1 LVTAAAI
8 GAGWAPTAFGAG
20 TSQLEVRDGVLG
32 LMTASG
38 SATSVTLETTELVEQ
53 HAFRALDYGDGV
65 FTSFSD
71 QREAWP
77 GGLPAAG
84 GGCAGEDPNFEYV
97 CHGVTSI
104 DLSGAEQP
112 DLLTVNSGRVPIP
125 VRLAG
130 GGGRD
135 GLMSLNS
142 SDTEID
148 GGPGN
153 DALLL
158 DQGVARGGPGNDE
171 IEIRELLTPAG
182 EKLPEAPS
190 FAPMTI
196 DCGPGSDILLYRTVN
211 GQRLPATVDAKSCPP
226 AITPLRRY
234 RPRFPG
240 DYPIIRL
247 PSSRRLRMTIL
258 QTTEALRGKV
268 WPRATGGLGG
278 RCTRATRF
286 RLGAGQTLRVTLR
299 LTAEAERRSRAT
311 TRAGAVCNLV
321 LTARD
326 PQGDRVEELFPF
338 IIRPHAGGGD
348 LGGKGGRNPGHK

>member
-1 LVTAAAI
+1 M
-8 GAGWAPTAFGAG
+8 
-20 TSQLEVRDGVLG
+20 RDGVLG
-32 LMTASG
+32 LVTAPG
-38 SATSVTLETTELVEQ
+38 SATSLTLEATELVEQ

-65 FTSFSD
+65 FTSFSE
-71 QREAWP
+71 QSEAWP

-84 GGCAGEDPNFEYV
+84 GGCAGEDPGLEYV

-158 DQGVARGGPGNDE
+158 DQGIARGGPGNDE
-171 IEIRELLTPAG
+171 IEIRELPAPAG
-182 EKLPEAPS
+182 EKLPEAPR

-196 DCGPGSDILLYRTVN
+196 DCGPGSDILLYPTVN
-211 GQRLPATVDAKSCPP
+211 GQRLPATVDAESCPP

-240 DYPIIRL
+240 DYPKIRL
-247 PSSRRLRMTIL
+247 PSSRRLRMTVL
-258 QTTEALRGKV
+258 QTTEELHGKV
-268 WPRATGGLGG
+268 AAPPRTGGHGG

-286 RLGAGQTLRVTLR
+286 HVGAGQTLRVTLR
-299 LTAEAERRSRAT
+299 LTAEAVRRSRAT
-311 TRAGAVCNLV
+311 TRVGALCNLG

-326 PQGDRVEELFPF
+326 PQGDRVKEFFPF
-338 IIRPHAGGGD
+338 IIRPHAGGGN
-348 LGGKGGRNPGHK
+348 LGPK